1 MIPRLLILLGALAL
15 AGPAVG
21 AEPHPLF
28 AAGETIR
35 LTIRGPV
42 GAIRRAAERETDA
55 HNATLVLAGPAP
67 ESHAIRLSARGL
79 SRRRRDVCSFPP
91 LRIEF
96 VAPPGETSLFRGQRR
111 LKLVTHCQ
119 PSESFQQHLLLEYA
133 AYRLL
138 NALTPHS
145 LRVRL
150 AAIGYAEG
158 AASAPSISRLGFLIE
173 DVDDAARR
181 NGLVEI
187 ETGNIAPGR
196 LSPRE
201 AARSAIF
208 HYMIGNLDWSMTSGP
223 AGDSCCHNSKLMGA
237 AAGARAGLI
246 PIPYDFDYS
255 GLVDAPYAVPPE
267 QVPVATVRT
276 RRYRGYCAHNTEAQA
291 AAAEFRA
298 ARSAL
303 LAVPGAIPGLSARH
317 RDRAVAY
324 LSRFFDDIGDSAAV
338 SSNLLRTCLR

>member
-1 MIPRLLILLGALAL
+1 MMHRLLTLLAALAL
-15 AGPAVG
+15 AGPAA

-28 AAGETIR
+28 AADETIR

-55 HNATLVLAGPAP
+55 HDATLVLAGPAP

-79 SRRRRDVCSFPP
+79 SRRRRDVCTFPP

-96 VAPPGETSLFRGQRR
+96 VANPGATSFFRGQRR

-119 PSESFQQHLLLEYA
+119 QSDSFQQHLLLEYA

-138 NALTPHS
+138 NLLSPRS

-150 AAIGYAEG
+150 AAIDYAEG
-158 AASAPSISRLGFLIE
+158 GASAPFVSRLGFLIE

-187 ETGNIAPGR
+187 ETGNIAAGR
-196 LSPRE
+196 LSPGD
-201 AARSAIF
+201 AARAALF
-208 HYMIGNLDWSMTSGP
+208 MYMIGNLDWSMVAGP
-223 AGDSCCHNSKLMGA
+223 AGDSCCHNFKLLGA
-237 AAGARAGLI
+237 AAGATGGLI

-255 GLVDAPYAVPPE
+255 GLVDAPYAVPPD
-267 QVPVATVRT
+267 QVSVASVRT
-276 RRYRGYCAHNTEAQA
+276 RRYRGYCAHNAEAQA

-298 ARSAL
+298 ARATL
-303 LAVPGAIPGLSARH
+303 LAVPGAIPGLSARN

-324 LSRFFDDIGDSAAV
+324 LSRFFDDIGDARAV
-338 SSNLLRTCLR
+338 SSNLLGTCLR